1 MCHINEFTTFQQNK
15 DEHSHPTRLLQPLPI
30 LERKWESIS
39 MDFITGLPRAQG
51 KDCIFVVV
59 DHLTKFS
66 HFFSISMD
74 YNASQVAELFF
85 REVFRVHGLPKT
97 IVSDRDNKFMSI
109 FWQEYFRLVGI
120 DLTPSISYHPQTDG
134 QTKIVNKWVEGYLR
148 NYVAGKQKAWVKWI
162 YLGEYCYNTI
172 HHMSIGM
179 SPFKA
184 LYNYEPLTFVEIM
197 FRDSR
202 APMEKEWIQVNED
215 ILRELKDNLH
225 RAQNQQKL
233 YANKKRVE
241 HTFEIG
247 DLVYLRLQPYR
258 KAYIKKSGAEKL
270 KSHFYGPYEVQRI
283 IGEVS
288 YELKFPPRSKIH
300 NVFHVSCL
308 KRALG

>member
-39 MDFITGLPRAQG
+39 MDFITGLPRVQG

-109 FWQEYFRLVGI
+109 FWKEYFRLVGI

-134 QTKIVNKWVEGYLR
+134 QTKIANMWVEGYL
-148 NYVAGKQKAWVKWI
+148 
-162 YLGEYCYNTI
+162 
-172 HHMSIGM
+172 
-179 SPFKA
+179 
-184 LYNYEPLTFVEIM
+184 
-197 FRDSR
+197 
-202 APMEKEWIQVNED
+202 
-215 ILRELKDNLH
+215 
-225 RAQNQQKL
+225 
-233 YANKKRVE
+233 
-241 HTFEIG
+241 
-247 DLVYLRLQPYR
+247 
-258 KAYIKKSGAEKL
+258 
-270 KSHFYGPYEVQRI
+270 
-283 IGEVS
+283 
-288 YELKFPPRSKIH
+288 
-300 NVFHVSCL
+300 
-308 KRALG
+308 